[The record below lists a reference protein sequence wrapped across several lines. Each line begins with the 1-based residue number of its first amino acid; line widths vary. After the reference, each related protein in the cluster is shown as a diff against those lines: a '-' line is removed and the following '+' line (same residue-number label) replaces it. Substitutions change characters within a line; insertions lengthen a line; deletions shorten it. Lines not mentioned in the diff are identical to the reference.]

1 MESKGIGNVT
11 EVKTESGLVKLK
23 TFAIKLE
30 NKKEKMEE
38 ADVNTENIKR
48 EIVDDLKEEKVDIK
62 TENIE

>member
-11 EVKTESGLVKLK
+11 EVNLETGLVKLK
-23 TFAIKLE
+23 TFAIILE

-38 ADVNTENIKR
+38 AVNTENIKR
-48 EIVDDLKEEKVDIK
+48 EIVDDLKKERVDIK

>member
-1 MESKGIGNVT
+1 MESEGIGNVT

-23 TFAIKLE
+23 TFAVKLE

-38 ADVNTENIKR
+38 AVNTENIKR
-48 EIVDDLKEEKVDIK
+48 EIVDDLKEDKVDIK

>member
-1 MESKGIGNVT
+1 MESEGIGNVT

-48 EIVDDLKEEKVDIK
+48 EIVDDLKEDKVDIK
-62 TENIE
+62 IENIE

>member
-1 MESKGIGNVT
+1 MESEGIGNVT
-11 EVKTESGLVKLK
+11 EVKLETGLVKLR

-38 ADVNTENIKR
+38 AVNTENIKR

>member
-1 MESKGIGNVT
+1 MESEGIGNVT

-23 TFAIKLE
+23 TFAIILE

-38 ADVNTENIKR
+38 AVNTENIKR

>member
-11 EVKTESGLVKLK
+11 EVNLETGLVKLK
-23 TFAIKLE
+23 TFAIILE
-30 NKKEKMEE
+30 NKKKKMEE
-38 ADVNTENIKR
+38 ADVDTENIKR

>member
-1 MESKGIGNVT
+1 MESEGIGNVT
-11 EVKTESGLVKLK
+11 EVNLETGLVKLR

-38 ADVNTENIKR
+38 AVNTENIKR

>member
-1 MESKGIGNVT
+1 MESEGIGNVT

-23 TFAIKLE
+23 TFAIILE

-38 ADVNTENIKR
+38 AVNTENIKR
-48 EIVDDLKEEKVDIK
+48 EIVDDLKEDKVDIK

>member
-1 MESKGIGNVT
+1 MESEGIGNVT
-11 EVKTESGLVKLK
+11 EVKTETGLVKLK
-23 TFAIKLE
+23 TFAVKLE

-38 ADVNTENIKR
+38 AVNTENIKR

>member
-1 MESKGIGNVT
+1 MESEGIGNVT
-11 EVKTESGLVKLK
+11 EVKTETGLVKLK
-23 TFAIKLE
+23 TFAIILE

-38 ADVNTENIKR
+38 AVNTENIKR

>member
-1 MESKGIGNVT
+1 MESEGIGNVT
-11 EVKTESGLVKLK
+11 EGNLETGLVKLK

-38 ADVNTENIKR
+38 AVNTENIKR